1 MLFTVQ
7 PHPRPSPEERGAKA
21 EDLTYSLFPIR
32 HSQFPI
38 HHFPMKKLFPIIFL
52 STFAISAFA
61 QDSTQS
67 NLKISGYLEAYYGY
81 DFNQPKNG
89 NRPGFVYSH
98 NRHNEFNLNLGFIKA
113 AYDNGN
119 VRANFA
125 VMAGTYANAN
135 YAAEPGV
142 LKNIYEAN
150 AGVKLAKNANLWLDA
165 GIFASHIGFESAVSK
180 DCWTLTRS
188 ILAENSPYYEA
199 GAKLTYITSNN
210 KWTLTGLVLNG
221 WQRIQR
227 VEGNSSIGLGT
238 QIQYKPTDKITLNS
252 STFFGNDKPDSVK
265 QNRYFHNFYC
275 IFQISEKFGLTTGF
289 DFGWEQKAK
298 GSSAYNTWYSPVLI
312 ARYQFVDKWFVAA
325 RGEYYKDKNGVI
337 IATGT
342 PYGFETFG
350 YSLNFDYAPFPNA
363 VIRLEGKIYDSKD
376 AIFTRDNSPVANN
389 GLITS
394 SIAISF

>member
-1 MLFTVQ
+1 
-7 PHPRPSPEERGAKA
+7 
-21 EDLTYSLFPIR
+21 
-32 HSQFPI
+32 
-38 HHFPMKKLFPIIFL
+38 MKKLFSILFL
-52 STFAISAFA
+52 SAITVFSYA
-61 QDSTQS
+61 QDSTQN

-81 DFNQPKNG
+81 DFNQPQNG

-119 VRANFA
+119 VRANLA

-135 YAAEPGV
+135 LGTEPGV

-188 ILAENSPYYEA
+188 MLAENSPYYEA
-199 GAKLTYITSNN
+199 GAKLTYITNDN
-210 KWTLTGLVLNG
+210 KLSLTGLVLNG

-227 VEGNSSIGLGT
+227 VEGNSTLGFGT

-265 QNRYFHNFYC
+265 QNRYFHNFYG
-275 IFQISEKFGLTTGF
+275 IFQITEKFGLTTGF
-289 DFGWEQKAK
+289 DIGWEQNAK
-298 GSSAYNTWYSPVLI
+298 SSSSYNTWYSPALI
-312 ARYQFVDKWFVAA
+312 ARYQFADKWFVAA

-337 IATGT
+337 ISTGT
-342 PYGFETFG
+342 PNGFETFG
-350 YSLNFDYAPFPNA
+350 YSLNIDYAPFPNA
-363 VIRLEGKIYDSKD
+363 VIRLEGKMYDSKD
-376 AIFTRDNSPVANN
+376 AIFTRDNMPVANN